1 MIYNPT
7 APIYLQII
15 EFLKKDIITG
25 VLAPG
30 GRLDSVRALSDRFEV
45 NLNTMQRAC
54 AELEKQGVIVTQRG
68 IGSFVTED
76 RTVISALKDEMSDI
90 MAVTFIKGMISLD
103 FTEDEI
109 LEIIKKTLKKNKF
122 N

>member
-15 EFLKKDIITG
+15 EYLKKDIITG

-54 AELEKQGVIVTQRG
+54 AELEKQGAIVTQRG

-76 RTVISALKDEMSDI
+76 RTVISALKEEMSDK
-90 MAVTFIKGMISLD
+90 MAVTFISGMLSLD
-103 FTEDEI
+103 FTENEI
-109 LEIIKKTLKKNKF
+109 LEIIKKTLKKK
-122 N
+122 